1 MYQGTIDWVKAKVD
15 WREYRQALR
24 DVPEQAGSV
33 CGAMTCAARG
43 MTAAAELLADAM
55 LLLAE
60 HKEMAGELLA
70 RYERLVA
77 DNDVQIGG
85 DTNAYTARNF

>member
-1 MYQGTIDWVKAKVD
+1 
-15 WREYRQALR
+15 
-24 DVPEQAGSV
+24 
-33 CGAMTCAARG
+33 

-60 HKEMAGELLA
+60 HKEMAGAEELLA
-70 RYERLVA
+70 RYEQLVA

-85 DTNAYTARNF
+85 DTDDYTARDF

>member
-1 MYQGTIDWVKAKVD
+1 MST
-15 WREYRQALR
+15 
-24 DVPEQAGSV
+24 
-33 CGAMTCAARG
+33 
-43 MTAAAELLADAM
+43 AAELMTAAM

-60 HKEMAGELLA
+60 HKEMAGAGELLA

-85 DTNAYTARNF
+85 DTDDYTERDF